1 MKSLT
6 ARLKAQVNE
15 LEQQVTALENEN
27 MKVRKALQNQAA
39 RYLRPWEP
47 SCAHDVIKRFHF
59 SLGEQGFKFAGMS
72 AEMLMKV
79 NEFASN
85 LRDGAIELQPQ
96 PSEVMRFLIM
106 VN

>member
-39 RYLRPWEP
+39 RYLRP
-47 SCAHDVIKRFHF
+47 
-59 SLGEQGFKFAGMS
+59 
-72 AEMLMKV
+72 
-79 NEFASN
+79 
-85 LRDGAIELQPQ
+85 
-96 PSEVMRFLIM
+96 
-106 VN
+106 

>member
-1 MKSLT
+1 MT
-6 ARLKAQVNE
+6 ARLRAQVTE

-39 RYLRPWEP
+39 RYLRIYEWC
-47 SCAHDVIKRFHF
+47 SAHEVLRQFF
-59 SLGEQGFKFAGMS
+59 LSVGEQGFKFAGMS

-85 LRDGAIELQPQ
+85 LRDGVIELQPQ
-96 PSEVMRFLIM
+96 PSEVMGFVLFILFR
-106 VN
+106 